1 MIETEWFGWRVS
13 ILLCDEPQANR
24 YAMPDKVDSVAAQI
38 VFPRRVSRV
47 LCINPESTF
56 SSDFA

>member
-24 YAMPDKVDSVAAQI
+24 HAMPDKVDSVAAQI
-38 VFPRRVSRV
+38 VFT
-47 LCINPESTF
+47 PESF
-56 SSDFA
+56 KGLVY